1 MVVQGMGLL
10 QGQGAGMSFAMTQEW
25 KSSLLRK
32 PELVRSDIFIQGLEP
47 DEVEMIREASER
59 GLKPGGFSVE
69 GNTLI
74 LRFDRNESRKPL
86 HEE

>member
-1 MVVQGMGLL
+1 
-10 QGQGAGMSFAMTQEW
+10 MSFAMTQEW

-59 GLKPGGFSVE
+59 GLRLGGFSVE
-69 GNTLI
+69 RNTLI
-74 LRFDRNESRKPL
+74 LRFDREKA
-86 HEE
+86 

>member
-1 MVVQGMGLL
+1 
-10 QGQGAGMSFAMTQEW
+10 MSFGMTQEW
-25 KSSLLRK
+25 KNRLLR
-32 PELVRSDIFIQGLEP
+32 PQLVRSDVYIQGLEP

-74 LRFDRNESRKPL
+74 LSFDRNESRKPSQ
-86 HEE
+86 EE

>member
-1 MVVQGMGLL
+1 MNYV
-10 QGQGAGMSFAMTQEW
+10 TQEW

-32 PELVRSDIFIQGLEP
+32 PELVRTDIFIQGLEP

-74 LRFDRNESRKPL
+74 LWFGR
-86 HEE
+86 EEG